1 MDLHGGMWTRATRVG
16 TLSARSVA
24 GDLVMPYSGLM
35 PSIDAIQQAVREP
48 LSRAPREHQAFAAY
62 IFERAREIDHE
73 RALAKTLAE
82 QRGQPIEGSVSHVI
96 ADA

>member
-1 MDLHGGMWTRATRVG
+1 
-16 TLSARSVA
+16 
-24 GDLVMPYSGLM
+24 MPYSGLM
-35 PSIDAIQQAVREP
+35 PSIEAIQQAVREP

-73 RALAKTLAE
+73 RALAKKLAE
-82 QRGQPIEGSVSHVI
+82 QRGQTIEGSVSRTI